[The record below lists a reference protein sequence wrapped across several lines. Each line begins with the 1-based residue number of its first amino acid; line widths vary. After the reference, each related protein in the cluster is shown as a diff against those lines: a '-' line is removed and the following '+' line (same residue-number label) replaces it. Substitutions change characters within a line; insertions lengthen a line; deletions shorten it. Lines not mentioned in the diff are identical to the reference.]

1 MRILLIEDD
10 ERIAR
15 FIERGLKAEGH
26 QIHRLKD
33 GQYGLETVKQRAGL
47 ADSRSH
53 VAPCG
58 WVNSMPANPC
68 DG

>member
-33 GQYGLETVKQRAGL
+33 GQYGLETVKSSEPDLL
-47 ADSRSH
+47 A
-53 VAPCG
+53 
-58 WVNSMPANPC
+58 
-68 DG
+68 

>member
-33 GQYGLETVKQRAGL
+33 GQCSGLIPSDT
-47 ADSRSH
+47 
-53 VAPCG
+53 
-58 WVNSMPANPC
+58 
-68 DG
+68 